1 MVHEAFVCGGAI
13 PPAPP
18 EAGDE
23 AKKMDGTERERAEA
37 RDMKPG
43 CRPCHSRFDPP
54 GLTFERYDAL
64 GRYTENRQAV
74 LDSMTGVTSWQTS
87 DVPIDTSAVLA
98 DDGRGDGVG
107 GPVEGL
113 GALAAKLAAAPV
125 RVGNCASRRLA
136 EYALGYNPAAENSC
150 ELKAVKDVLVT
161 TGSFT
166 EFFRALALSPGFR
179 TRNPQPPSGM

>member
-1 MVHEAFVCGGAI
+1 VHEAFVCGGPI

-37 RDMKPG
+37 RDTKAG

-74 LDSMTGVTSWQTS
+74 LDSMTGVTSWQTT
-87 DVPIDTSAVLA
+87 DMPIDASAVLA
-98 DDGRGDGVG
+98 DDERGDGVA
-107 GPVEGL
+107 GPVDGL
-113 GALAAKLAAAPV
+113 PALASRLAAAPV

-136 EYALGYNPAAENSC
+136 EYALGYNPAVENSC
-150 ELKAVKDVLVT
+150 ELAAVKDVLVK

-179 TRNPQPPSGM
+179 TRNPLPPAGT